1 MVLIVMILE
10 GERLLAIR
18 RSIGVID
25 IQHHGGGRL
34 RVTGKEV
41 IHEGPCEP
49 LEVCTVDVVVEARA
63 GRGARSVVFS
73 LQGRPLHP
81 EVAQGVTAE
90 GIGVI
95 GGRIPRGDLLDTLGQ
110 QVPSRMINLGWIP
123 FVVYSGCE
131 ALRQTHLPIDTTEE
145 ESPKVGGQGAPLEIG
160 TDRLPST
167 GRNTPLFWA
176 TIVHK
181 QTACRL
187 YGMDWTRIL
196 FYQRLA
202 RGLCVFMKNSG

>member
-1 MVLIVMILE
+1 MVLIVMVLE

-81 EVAQGVTAE
+81 EFAQGVTAE

-145 ESPKVGGQGAPLEIG
+145 ESPKVGGQGAPSKSARIVCPAPGGTHRCFGLQSSISKPRVGFTEWIG
-160 TDRLPST
+160 HESYSIKDLHE
-167 GRNTPLFWA
+167 
-176 TIVHK
+176 V
-181 QTACRL
+181 
-187 YGMDWTRIL
+187 
-196 FYQRLA
+196 
-202 RGLCVFMKNSG
+202 CVFL